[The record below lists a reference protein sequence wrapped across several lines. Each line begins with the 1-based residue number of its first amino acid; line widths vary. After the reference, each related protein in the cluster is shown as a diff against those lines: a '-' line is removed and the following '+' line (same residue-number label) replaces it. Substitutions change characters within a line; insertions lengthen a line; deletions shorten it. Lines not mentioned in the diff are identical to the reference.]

1 MIDSQ
6 RGGRTTWQQIIWH
19 RTIWQKDSKNR
30 QFGTKKANGQF
41 GTKIVQNGQFGTKKA
56 NGQFDTKIVKTDNL
70 AQGQFGTN
78 IIYWTIWH
86 RNFLG

>member
-1 MIDSQ
+1 MATDNLAQ
-6 RGGRTTWQQIIWH
+6 
-19 RTIWQKDSKNR
+19 DNLAPR
-30 QFGTKKANGQF
+30 QFGTKIVKTDNLAPRRKNGQF

-56 NGQFDTKIVKTDNL
+56 NGQFDTKIVKTNNL